1 MRKNTSPQK
10 ECVEMITS
18 KKKIN
23 VLFFLNKKKR
33 VKIFQWQHKSMI

>member
-18 KKKIN
+18 KKKKIN
-23 VLFFLNKKKR
+23 VFKKNQKKKR
-33 VKIFQWQHKSMI
+33 VKIFQ